1 MADEV
6 LYLMFDQGLT
16 ADEVVDR
23 GYPEKVAASLVR
35 PERANRFKRRLMLI
49 ARLSGSAINLDR
61 EIPRD

>member
-16 ADEVVDR
+16 AEEVVDR
-23 GYPEKVAASLVR
+23 GYPEKVVASIVR
-35 PERANRFKRRLMLI
+35 LERPNRLKRRPMLI
-49 ARLSGSAINLDR
+49 ARLSNSAINLDR